1 MQVKSIPEDTQVAL
15 MAILPKYVPEITPM
29 KLVSALRSYEPEL
42 AAASGEPADFQKPM
56 TKREVAG
63 LLGVSL
69 PTVDR
74 LLADGRLRKI
84 DTGVRRV
91 RIDRRSV
98 AEYLK
103 G

>member
-1 MQVKSIPEDTQVAL
+1 MHVKTIPEETMLAL
-15 MAILPKYVPEITPM
+15 MTIMPKYVPEITPT
-29 KLVSALRSYEPEL
+29 KLVSALRTYDPEL
-42 AAASGEPADFQKPM
+42 AAASGAGEIQKPM
-56 TKREVAG
+56 SKKEVAA
-63 LLGVSL
+63 LLGIAL

-91 RIDRRSV
+91 RIDRQSV
-98 AEYLK
+98 TDYLK

>member
-42 AAASGEPADFQKPM
+42 AAASGAAEIQKPM
-56 TKREVAG
+56 SKKEVAG

-84 DTGVRRV
+84 DTGVRSV